1 MIEKTYSLKWTK
13 CKRDCRASLYQPESA
28 KLDELYDVS
37 LFYPVSQ
44 FTWKDDL

>member
-1 MIEKTYSLKWTK
+1 MIRKTNALKLTK
-13 CKRDCRASLYQPESA
+13 CERDRRDRLYQPESA
-28 KLDELYDVS
+28 KLDELYDVN